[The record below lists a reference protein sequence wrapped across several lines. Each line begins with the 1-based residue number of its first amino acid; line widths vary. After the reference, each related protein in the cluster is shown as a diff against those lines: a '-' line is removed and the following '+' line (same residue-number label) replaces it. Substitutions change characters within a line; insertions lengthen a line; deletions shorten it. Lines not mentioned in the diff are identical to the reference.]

1 MEMSIPLLE
10 VCREFRLD
18 PAILK
23 RRALWSGPIDNNF
36 AGFAPPEEFCRGEYH
51 EGSRK
56 GRNFSNSGLYIG
68 MHSQL
73 VLGQKRP
80 MVILTLSRKSWTVE
94 VAPFAQ
100 RWDGLLPVPF
110 RPLKGRATFEAWEFR
125 TGAPPDFA
133 TSAKVASAI
142 DVAQRHRRATFITC
156 FVCRATLPPEEVW
169 DGDRCG
175 DCRGANFDYSS
186 TEVIDPEP
194 CVDP

>member
-1 MEMSIPLLE
+1 MEMSVPLLE

-18 PAILK
+18 PAVLR
-23 RRALWSGPIDNNF
+23 RRALWSDLIDNNF

-56 GRNFSNSGLYIG
+56 GRNFSASGAYTG
-68 MHSQL
+68 VRSQL
-73 VLGQKRP
+73 TLGQKRP
-80 MVILTLSRKSWTVE
+80 MVILTFCRRTWTVE
-94 VAPFAQ
+94 VAPYAQ

-142 DVAQRHRRATFITC
+142 EAAQRRRRSTFISC
-156 FVCRATLPPEEVW
+156 YVCRIIVPPEEVW
-169 DGDRCG
+169 AFDRCSG
-175 DCRGANFDYSS
+175 CREANVNYAPAEQAS
-186 TEVIDPEP
+186 EPEP
-194 CVDP
+194 SED